1 MSGSGNNGGDSPKRQ
16 PGPSLGGKIQA
27 EVSGALRLLFKNV
40 EQQAINVAIPAP
52 ITLYVTEMACASHS
66 VSLAQPAIE
75 VSQDPI
81 ATLSKTLKHAYALPL
96 IKNVPMAAD
105 TPCHIRPVLCSES
118 IIEQTDAVIT
128 RLTFANMRF
137 TESHKVPF
145 ENLSTP
151 IWHQEVENF
160 TKPSVRQMN
169 PGGFKAKRLYLKEQV
184 PKPTVREHT
193 CLFSMPIRKM
203 PISPH
208 RFNQAVRDVFRSA
221 LANKAGTVARNVQL
235 KVVFERM
242 NVALY
247 ANIQQDEQGHLLC
260 VPKNELVG
268 KNAQSKTGRALLN
281 SISRNTEDAYLVV
294 GFRLDNKQD
303 IRAMVPVTQCPLSTF
318 Q

>member
-16 PGPSLGGKIQA
+16 PSPSLGGKIQA
-27 EVSGALRLLFKNV
+27 EVSSALRLLFKNV
-40 EQQAINVAIPAP
+40 EQQSLNVAIPAP

-66 VSLAQPAIE
+66 VSLAHPPIE

-81 ATLSKTLKHAYALPL
+81 ATLNKTSKHAHTLPL
-96 IKNVPMAAD
+96 IKNILLSAE
-105 TPCHIRPVLCSES
+105 TPCHIRPALCSES
-118 IIEQTDAVIT
+118 VIEQTDAVIT
-128 RLTFANMRF
+128 GITFANLCLAEFHR
-137 TESHKVPF
+137 VPL
-145 ENLSTP
+145 EPLSTP
-151 IWHQEVENF
+151 VWQHEVEVF
-160 TKPSVRQMN
+160 TKPIVSQIS
-169 PGGFKAKRLYLKEQV
+169 PGRFKAKRLSLKEQT
-184 PKPTVREHT
+184 PKPTVREHAG
-193 CLFSMPIRKM
+193 LFSMPIRKM

-208 RFNQAVRDVFRSA
+208 RFNQAIRDVFRSA
-221 LANKAGTVARNVQL
+221 LAHKAGTAARNVQL

-281 SISRNTEDAYLVV
+281 RLSRNTEDAYLVV

-303 IRAMVPVTQCPLSTF
+303 IRAMVPVSQCP
-318 Q
+318 